1 MKKITKEMVLNSRQA
16 LQEIRDRLNEF
27 GFERDINDYETKV
40 AYFKVKDE
48 WEKAK
53 IHHDRLEGKYNSA
66 VFEGA
71 QFK

>member
-1 MKKITKEMVLNSRQA
+1 MTKKITKEMVLNSRQA

-48 WEKAK
+48 WEEAM
-53 IHHDRLEGKYNSA
+53 IAHDRLEGQYNSSI
-66 VFEGA
+66 FERR
-71 QFK
+71 KW